1 MTGFDFLIIGI
12 IGFSAAIGVWRGF
25 VREGLSLSKWV
36 IATVLAW
43 LFAYELTGLFESSID
58 NPTLRL
64 AAAFIFV
71 FIVGYLLGSY
81 VTSILNKLLSSRRF
95 LKLTNNLLGGTF
107 GALRGLLVVIVI
119 FLLAGLT
126 TLPQSGWWRGS
137 SMVPPFQ
144 SMALFTSEFLPR
156 DIAQHIHYD

>member
-1 MTGFDFLIIGI
+1 MSGFDFLIIGI
-12 IGFSAAIGVWRGF
+12 IVFSSALGVWRGF

-43 LFAYELTGLFESSID
+43 LFAYEVTGLFEGSID
-58 NPTLRL
+58 NPTQRL

-71 FIVGYLLGSY
+71 FIVGYLVGTY

-95 LKLTNNLLGGTF
+95 LKLTNKLLGGSF

-126 TLPQSGWWRGS
+126 TLPRSGWWQRAALA
-137 SMVPPFQ
+137 PPFQ